1 MFTTDLTLKKDPEF
15 RKISQRFLDYP
26 KEFDLAFA
34 KAWFKLI
41 HRDMGPRA
49 RYVGSE
55 VPAEELLWQ
64 DPIPSVDYEL
74 IDAGDIAKLKSR
86 ILDSGLTVPELVRT
100 AWASAASYRGTDMR
114 GGANGA
120 RVRLAPQKDWA
131 ANNPDEL
138 AKVLKKLEKIQQ
150 DSIKRNRVKRRSRS
164 PMPRKNRPMWNRLP
178 RSNRLRTGFATT
190 SVMVTADRRRKC
202 SSIGQTC

>member
-1 MFTTDLTLKKDPEF
+1 
-15 RKISQRFLDYP
+15 
-26 KEFDLAFA
+26 
-34 KAWFKLI
+34 
-41 HRDMGPRA
+41 MGPRA

-64 DPIPSVDYEL
+64 DPIPAVDHTL
-74 IDAGDIAKLKSR
+74 IDARDIAKLKSR

-100 AWASAASYRGTDMR
+100 TWASAASYRGTDMR

-138 AKVLKKLEKIQQ
+138 AKVLKKLEIIQKDFNKAQ
-150 DSIKRNRVKRRSRS
+150 SGWKEGLARRCDCSG
-164 PMPRKNRPMWNRLP
+164 W
-178 RSNRLRTGFATT
+178 FC
-190 SVMVTADRRRKC
+190 RR
-202 SSIGQTC
+202 